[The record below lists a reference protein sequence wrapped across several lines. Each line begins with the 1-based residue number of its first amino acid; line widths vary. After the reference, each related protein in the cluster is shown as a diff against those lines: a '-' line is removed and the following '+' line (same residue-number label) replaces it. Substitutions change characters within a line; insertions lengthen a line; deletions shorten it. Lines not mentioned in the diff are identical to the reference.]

1 MFFYFGLVITFLI
14 INVIANYDLFRSE
27 YLTDFKF
34 NEYIQ
39 DLISE
44 IISSYSTVS
53 NTVKVNQI
61 LVDILNA
68 NAAIPCGLILNQLLT
83 NCFKHPIKGVVD
95 SEILFHSQRKGIS
108 IKCKYKIMI
117 QVCLLAINKK

>member
-1 MFFYFGLVITFLI
+1 MVLIPEKFSDLLIGLSPGHILHSTAFLFFNLYCKQFQFLFFHFGLVITFLT
-14 INVIANYDLFRSE
+14 INVTANYDLFRSE
-27 YLTDFKF
+27 YLTVVNF

-61 LVDILNA
+61 LV
-68 NAAIPCGLILNQLLT
+68 T
-83 NCFKHPIKGVVD
+83 
-95 SEILFHSQRKGIS
+95 IS
-108 IKCKYKIMI
+108 
-117 QVCLLAINKK
+117 

>member
-1 MFFYFGLVITFLI
+1 VLVKRIKPINQFNSISILVFLFWISYYFSYYY
-14 INVIANYDLFRSE
+14 VIANYDLFRSE
-27 YLTDFKF
+27 YLTDFNF

-61 LVDILNA
+61 LV
-68 NAAIPCGLILNQLLT
+68 T
-83 NCFKHPIKGVVD
+83 
-95 SEILFHSQRKGIS
+95 IS
-108 IKCKYKIMI
+108 
-117 QVCLLAINKK
+117 